1 MPEYSKQLTSW
12 VRYDLDTCIY
22 IYSTHI
28 HAQDCAGPWS
38 CACRAQTYDSDTSM
52 AIAVASQEKTWGTWF
67 SQTTKHGGSCLL
79 LTHVVMRNTDLYKN
93 YIARYIYIYNRK
105 ITRRKFVMSQ
115 QVLVAAV
122 WNRGT
127 YQKIPAIWA
136 INRWW
141 GKSTE

>member
-12 VRYDLDTCIY
+12 VRYDLDTCVY
-22 IYSTHI
+22 IYTLHI
-28 HAQDCAGPWS
+28 FMLRIALVLEVALVEHKHMTLIHPWL
-38 CACRAQTYDSDTSM
+38 
-52 AIAVASQEKTWGTWF
+52 SQLHPRKKTWGTWF

-79 LTHVVMRNTDLYKN
+79 LTHVVMRNTDLYKS
-93 YIARYIYIYNRK
+93 YIAIYIYNRK